1 MRSAR
6 ESEPGT
12 GEQLRSLQ
20 EAIETGK
27 LGLVFQPKFDL
38 LTGALQ
44 GAEALIR
51 WHPGTPVAC
60 WQCPDRFVCLA
71 EDNDLSGALDLHV
84 LESVLR
90 ATGKWAASTRM
101 SLGPISVNISASSVQ
116 MPDFEHTVKQIIAP
130 ASQPK
135 LIFELTETAP
145 ITDPFQARETLLN
158 LADYGIELSLDDF
171 LTGYNQIS
179 YLRLLPVAEIK
190 IDRSDI
196 ANLDTEK
203 GRHKVKYIL
212 ALAQAANLKV
222 TAEGIETTRQY
233 ETLRDLG
240 CHFGQGYWF
249 SPALPSDALE
259 SFVESYTPD
268 SFRTT
273 SEVASEYSHF
283 HIKA

>member
-1 MRSAR
+1 MRSVTA
-6 ESEPGT
+6 SEPGT

-38 LTGALQ
+38 HSGALQ

-51 WHPGTPVAC
+51 WDPGTQVAC

-71 EDNDLSGALDLHV
+71 EDYGLSATLDLHI
-84 LESVLR
+84 LKSVLR
-90 ATGKWAASTRM
+90 VSRKWAASTHM

-116 MPDFEHTVKQIIAP
+116 MPEFERTVKQIIAP
-130 ASQPK
+130 ASRPK

-145 ITDPFQARETLLN
+145 ITEPFQARKTLEN
-158 LADYGIELSLDDF
+158 FTEYGIGLSLDDF

-179 YLRLLPVAEIK
+179 YLRLLPVTEIK
-190 IDRSDI
+190 IDRSDV
-196 ANLDTEK
+196 ADLGTEK
-203 GRHKVKYIL
+203 GRNKVKYML

-222 TAEGIETTRQY
+222 TAEGIETTSQY
-233 ETLRDLG
+233 EALRELG

-249 SPALPSDALE
+249 SSPLSPDDLE
-259 SFVESYTPD
+259 SFVEHYTPE
-268 SFRTT
+268 SFRTI
-273 SEVASEYSHF
+273 SEAAREHSHF
-283 HIKA
+283 HV